1 MLEITVTQAP
11 EANVID
17 VLRNAVAEATVR
29 AYGAEREYAVALCE
43 VFRIEGPWSSQWYM
57 IEHNDKT
64 EVAKPV
70 HAEKKAL
77 FKVLNAAKHTNPST
91 VWARVRKYAQEH
103 IEGKPEGEGA
113 SGEGEGES
121 VGAKARRSL
130 TLRFVE
136 ELTTLY
142 KAGKNAE
149 SMSTKETDAHT
160 YIASALKALG
170 VELST
175 IQS

>member
-11 EANVID
+11 EVNVID
-17 VLRNAVAEATVR
+17 TLRNAVAEATVR
-29 AYGAEREYAVALCE
+29 AYGAEREYAIALCGTLP
-43 VFRIEGPWSSQWYM
+43 FAWYSV
-57 IEHNDKT
+57 EHSDKAET
-64 EVAKPV
+64 AKPV

-103 IEGKPEGEGA
+103 LEGKPESEGA
-113 SGEGEGES
+113 EGAEGES

-149 SMSTKETDAHT
+149 AMSDKEQNAHT

-170 VELST
+170 IELST
-175 IQS
+175 IQL

>member
-1 MLEITVTQAP
+1 MLDITVTQAP
-11 EANVID
+11 NAID

-29 AYGAEREYAVALCE
+29 AYGAEREYATALC
-43 VFRIEGPWSSQWYM
+43 GALPSQWYSV
-57 IEHNDKT
+57 EHSDKG
-64 EVAKPV
+64 EGAKPV
-70 HAEKKAL
+70 HAEKRAL
-77 FKVLNAAKHTNPST
+77 FKVLSAAKHTNPST

-103 IEGKPEGEGA
+103 VEGKPESAEGESA
-113 SGEGEGES
+113 EGES

-149 SMSTKETDAHT
+149 SMSTKESEAHT

-170 VELST
+170 IDLTT

>member
-1 MLEITVTQAP
+1 MSDITVTQAP
-11 EANVID
+11 EANAID

-29 AYGAEREYAVALCE
+29 AYGAEREYAIALCTTLPFAWYSVE
-43 VFRIEGPWSSQWYM
+43 HSDKSEG
-57 IEHNDKT
+57 
-64 EVAKPV
+64 AKPT

-103 IEGKPEGEGA
+103 IEGKPEGEGASGEGA

-170 VELST
+170 IDLAT
-175 IQS
+175 IQT

>member
-1 MLEITVTQAP
+1 MLDITVTQAP
-11 EANVID
+11 EVNVID
-17 VLRNAVAEATVR
+17 VLRNAVAEAMVR
-29 AYGAEREYAVALCE
+29 AYGAEREYAIALCGTLPFAWYSVE
-43 VFRIEGPWSSQWYM
+43 HSDKSEG
-57 IEHNDKT
+57 
-64 EVAKPV
+64 AKPT

-77 FKVLNAAKHTNPST
+77 LKVLNAAKHTNPST

-103 IEGKPEGEGA
+103 VEGKPENAEGESA
-113 SGEGEGES
+113 EGES

-149 SMSTKETDAHT
+149 SMSAKETDAHT

-170 VELST
+170 IDLAT